1 MTDTR
6 SIAGVILAGGGGRRM
21 FPASPVGGDK
31 SFAELAGQPMIGHV
45 IGRLAPQ
52 VPQVVINANG
62 DSQRFARFGLDVI
75 ADAGEVGQGPL
86 SGLLAAMVWAESLSD
101 DITAVVTVSTDTP
114 FLPDDL
120 VVRLSMASRGGI
132 AIASSL
138 GRLHPV
144 IGLWP
149 LSLRKSLEAAL
160 TEERRSVE
168 KFARLHEAVAVP
180 FTPVTMAGQ
189 DVDPFFNANTPEDLA
204 KAHALLAPTTS
215 TKEQANG

>member
-21 FPASPVGGDK
+21 FPESPVGGDK
-31 SFAELAGQPMIGHV
+31 SFADLASQPMIHHV

-62 DSQRFARFGLDVI
+62 DPQRFARFGLDVI

-86 SGLLAAMVWAESLSD
+86 SGLLAAMLWAESLSD
-101 DITAVVTVSTDTP
+101 DITSLATVSTDTP
-114 FLPDDL
+114 FLPEDL
-120 VVRLSMASRGGI
+120 VARLAMASRGGV
-132 AIASSL
+132 AIASSFD
-138 GRLHPV
+138 RLHPV

-149 LSLRKSLEAAL
+149 LSLRKSLEIAL
-160 TEERRSVE
+160 TEGRRSVE

-180 FTPVTMAGQ
+180 FAPVTMAGL
-189 DVDPFFNANTPEDLA
+189 DVDPFFNANTPKDLA
-204 KAHALLAPTTS
+204 RAHALLDRTTS
-215 TKEQANG
+215 SKEQTNG